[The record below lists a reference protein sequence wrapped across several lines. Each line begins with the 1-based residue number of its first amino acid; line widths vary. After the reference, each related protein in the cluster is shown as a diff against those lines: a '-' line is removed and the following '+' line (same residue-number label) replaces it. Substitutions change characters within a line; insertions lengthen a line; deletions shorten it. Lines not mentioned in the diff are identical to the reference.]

1 MSIPKEILTEIR
13 KRMRNV
19 LQEIIE
25 EEAYSYVEKHPDT
38 LWTALE
44 LADALKDFERN
55 GGNL

>member
-1 MSIPKEILTEIR
+1 
-13 KRMRNV
+13 MRNV